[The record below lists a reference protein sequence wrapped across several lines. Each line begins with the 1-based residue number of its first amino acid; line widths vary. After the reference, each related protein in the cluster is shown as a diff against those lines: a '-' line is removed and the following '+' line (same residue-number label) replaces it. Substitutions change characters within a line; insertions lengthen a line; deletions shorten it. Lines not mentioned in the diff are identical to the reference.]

1 VISAWGQWDASA
13 RVIQSTQA
21 AVRAAEIAL
30 NGVREEAKVGQRTTV
45 EVLNQQ
51 QALLQSRV
59 NLISA
64 QRDRVVNSYALVS
77 AVGQLTA
84 TTLGLRVNAYNP
96 GIHYEQVKGKWFG
109 TGIPD
114 GR

>member
-1 VISAWGQWDASA
+1 M
-13 RVIQSTQA
+13 
-21 AVRAAEIAL
+21 
-30 NGVREEAKVGQRTTV
+30 REEAKVGQRTTI

-64 QRDRVVNSYALVS
+64 QRDRVVNSYVLLS
-77 AVGQLTA
+77 STGQLSA
-84 TTLGLRVNAYNP
+84 QSLGLRVTPYDP
-96 GIHYEQVKGKWFG
+96 GIHYDQVKGKWFG
-109 TGIPD
+109 TRTPD